1 MLSLDEIDGM
11 ITELENTLQS
21 FTDLQRLAD
30 LYIIKDVQ
38 KSRSNSIVDTSNAT
52 LQELNDILPQ
62 FKNYCMIKKRYQ
74 LNELPKQTVVYAMKD
89 VCKELNEFVH
99 ILYSN
104 TDMQEERE
112 EIKKLIANL
121 ADLC

>member
-1 MLSLDEIDGM
+1 MFI
-11 ITELENTLQS
+11 Q
-21 FTDLQRLAD
+21 
-30 LYIIKDVQ
+30 Y
-38 KSRSNSIVDTSNAT
+38 NANPNNN
-52 LQELNDILPQ
+52 LVGDCVI
-62 FKNYCMIKKRYQ
+62 RYQ

-112 EIKKLIANL
+112 EIKNLIANL
-121 ADLC
+121 ADMC

>member
-38 KSRSNSIVDTSNAT
+38 KSRSNSIVDASNAT

-89 VCKELNEFVH
+89 VCKELNEFLH

-112 EIKKLIANL
+112 EIKNLIANL